1 MWEYHPAKAEQGLE
15 GGFATGFP
23 PLHCVASAVESE
35 ALEALLPAASGE
47 QGGSLPS
54 ESVCSFLY
62 TVAT

>member
-1 MWEYHPAKAEQGLE
+1 MASPQD
-15 GGFATGFP
+15 FR